1 MSKHTVAII
10 DDHLLFAQ
18 SLKGLIN
25 NFEDFEVTQHALN
38 GKIFIDNLKDNAK
51 LPKIALMDLN
61 MPIMDGLETTKFL
74 NEN

>member
-25 NFEDFEVTQHALN
+25 TFEDFEVTEHALN
-38 GKIFIDNLKDNAK
+38 GKIFIDNLKDK
-51 LPKIALMDLN
+51 SV
-61 MPIMDGLETTKFL
+61 
-74 NEN
+74 